1 MYPVMIKDSEYMRIM
16 QELAGRDFRTVEDY
30 LLWCGHKV
38 IEGGVKMS
46 NVFKVQREIIFNLGP
61 M

>member
-16 QELAGRDFRTVEDY
+16 QELAGTDFRTVENH
-30 LLWCGHKV
+30 LLWCGHEV

-46 NVFKVQREIIFNLGP
+46 NGFKVQREIIFNLVP